1 MGKFLFLFALSLA
14 VANAAEKG
22 IHFNRTV
29 SSGSGTTGSLSV
41 TPASDCAGKDE
52 WGVNNCNI
60 PWKQTIS
67 LDLKANFKKQVTKGK
82 IDVDLKVKG
91 IPLKF
96 ECPICGANCTF
107 DVPIIKIPVTI
118 TLPDCPLDNPLDIPL
133 DDIELPDKSPL
144 GPIKVPIKGTVA
156 TYDQDG
162 NSLVKIS
169 IDALLDYP

>member
-1 MGKFLFLFALSLA
+1 MG
-14 VANAAEKG
+14 
-22 IHFNRTV
+22 HFNRTV

-41 TPASDCAGKDE
+41 KPASDCAGKDE

-67 LDLKANFKKQVTKGK
+67 LDLKANFKK
-82 IDVDLKVKG
+82 
-91 IPLKF
+91 
-96 ECPICGANCTF
+96 
-107 DVPIIKIPVTI
+107 PVTI

-133 DDIELPDKSPL
+133 DDVELPDKSPL

-169 IDALLDYP
+169 IDALLD